1 MRIRHQR
8 ALAAA
13 VAIPLLLLGAT
24 ACSNDEDT
32 PSAEPTPTETTDL
45 ATDEPTDAA
54 TTTGATVEDP
64 QQVFEDMVAAMR
76 AAKTVTV
83 ASDLGVGT
91 AEGAMSYDADR
102 TDLSLRMDI
111 GPMAGVELRVV
122 DGELFMSW
130 PNVLTEAGK
139 FFRIEEGSSMGDL
152 VESLRSS
159 SPVDSAADISESV
172 TAMREVGEEQIGT
185 DDTIHY
191 VVTIDT
197 EKSSQFIG
205 GTEGAQDVELP
216 ETIDVDMWVTTDDLM
231 RRVVVSLGT
240 AAMQL
245 DYTDWGKP
253 VDISAPAPQDIVKA
267 PKGF

>member
-8 ALAAA
+8 AVAAA
-13 VAIPLLLLGAT
+13 LVTPILLLGVT

-32 PSAEPTPTETTDL
+32 PSAEPTPTETTDG
-45 ATDEPTDAA
+45 ATDEPTDAGNA
-54 TTTGATVEDP
+54 TGAPVEDP
-64 QQVFEDMVAAMR
+64 QQVFEDMIAAMR
-76 AAKTVTV
+76 EAKTVQV
-83 ASDLGVGT
+83 ATDLGVGT
-91 AEGAMSYDADR
+91 AQGAMSYDEDR
-102 TDLSLRMDI
+102 TDLTLQMNM
-111 GPMAGVELRVV
+111 GPMSGIELRVV

-130 PNVLTEAGK
+130 PNTLTEAGK
-139 FFRIEEGSSMGDL
+139 FFRIEAGSSMGDL

-197 EKSSQFIG
+197 EKSSEFLG
-205 GTEGAQDVELP
+205 STEGTPDVELP
-216 ETIDVDMWVTTDDLM
+216 KTIDVDMWVTTDDLM

-245 DYTDWGKP
+245 DYTDWGQP